1 MREGE
6 SRSCLQGHK
15 VNLTSLQLIGMMSLA
30 VKMTWESAQCLG
42 RLFYGKNPQLSFLSV
57 ATTKCCIFG
66 QTQANALFKNLSHT
80 GSLPCPEVLFHN
92 SLALSSLRAF
102 NVTKACYLQVTV
114 AKPVALEPH
123 HYTRPSWSQRI
134 CVAQALENFHN
145 VFEDQ
150 KMPHLP
156 HPGFTYIWEVLI
168 LIPEYKTPASR
179 IAAINTVLR
188 ARATYELYS
197 TRKCFLCFF

>member
-42 RLFYGKNPQLSFLSV
+42 RLFYWKNPQLSFLSV
-57 ATTKCCIFG
+57 ATTKCCILG

-123 HYTRPSWSQRI
+123 RYTRPSWSQRI

-150 KMPHLP
+150 KMPVRHIC
-156 HPGFTYIWEVLI
+156 HTQ
-168 LIPEYKTPASR
+168 A
-179 IAAINTVLR
+179 LR
-188 ARATYELYS
+188 TFGKS
-197 TRKCFLCFF
+197 